1 MRLTILM
8 RRSIDL
14 AVSTVLALLISACGF
29 HLKGQQ
35 HYAFERLYIEASTQ
49 ISQNV
54 SARRATEEYAL
65 EMIVN
70 YQLKN
75 ADGAVLLGPDRL
87 ILHRSMTYN
96 NQYALSK
103 AIESEQLYQDI
114 ENDAID
120 QLLRRLAAVQR
131 LKTAD

>member
-1 MRLTILM
+1 
-8 RRSIDL
+8 
-14 AVSTVLALLISACGF
+14 
-29 HLKGQQ
+29 
-35 HYAFERLYIEASTQ
+35 
-49 ISQNV
+49 
-54 SARRATEEYAL
+54 
-65 EMIVN
+65 
-70 YQLKN
+70 
-75 ADGAVLLGPDRL
+75 
-87 ILHRSMTYN
+87 MTYN